1 MLGILKCIGTVYPL
15 SFAPCAEDPSKIHKD
30 GRMSDRD
37 KKNQGK
43 VTLDIELKD
52 LVDMVSRAKTPPVT
66 GAPSQHA
73 VEGEEL
79 RKAWFNHMLISMEK
93 LGDTVQDIRLKDI
106 VNLRKEVKSDLK
118 AEIKRVEDRISKD
131 EDALNEY
138 KKDIVKPLSDK
149 VTSIAAKLGVWGVLA
164 GFVGS
169 GIMGLVFYLLREFVF
184 MKGGP

>member
-1 MLGILKCIGTVYPL
+1 MMT
-15 SFAPCAEDPSKIHKD
+15 E
-30 GRMSDRD
+30 RSD
-37 KKNQGK
+37 KNAGK

-93 LGDTVQDIRLKDI
+93 LGDNVQDIRMKDM
-106 VNLRKEVKSDLK
+106 VSLRREMKSELK
-118 AEIKRVEDRISKD
+118 AEIKRVEDRVTKD

-138 KKDIVKPLSDK
+138 KKDTVKPLSDK
-149 VTSIAAKLGVWGVLA
+149 ITAIVAKLGVWGVLA

-169 GIMGLVFYLLREFVF
+169 GLMGLVFYLLREYIF

>member
-1 MLGILKCIGTVYPL
+1 MT
-15 SFAPCAEDPSKIHKD
+15 E
-30 GRMSDRD
+30 RSD
-37 KKNQGK
+37 KNPGK

-93 LGDTVQDIRLKDI
+93 LGDNVQDIRMKDM
-106 VNLRKEVKSDLK
+106 VSLRREMKSELK
-118 AEIKRVEDRISKD
+118 AEIKRVEDRVTKD

-138 KKDIVKPLSDK
+138 KKDTVKPLSDK
-149 VTSIAAKLGVWGVLA
+149 ITAIVAKLGVWGVLA

-169 GIMGLVFYLLREFVF
+169 GLMGLVFYLLREYIF